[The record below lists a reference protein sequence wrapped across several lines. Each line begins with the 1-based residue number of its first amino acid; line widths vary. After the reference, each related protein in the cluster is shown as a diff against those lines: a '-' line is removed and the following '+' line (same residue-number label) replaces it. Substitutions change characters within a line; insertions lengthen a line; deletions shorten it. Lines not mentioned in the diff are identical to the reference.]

1 MYSNQKIMS
10 HLPHRRYSSDFRK
23 EILSEYHLSQESI
36 KDFSKSK
43 GIPFTT
49 LANWIQKSEKKDLH
63 SKSHKQNFIPIE
75 IEKKASSISQDLL
88 IEFPNGVKISLPTTS
103 DISLISSLIKSY

>member
-1 MYSNQKIMS
+1 MYSNQIIMS
-10 HLPHRRYSSDFRK
+10 HLPHRRYSSDFR
-23 EILSEYHLSQESI
+23 EQILSEYRLSQQSI

-49 LANWIQKSEKKDLH
+49 LANWIQKSEKTDLN

-75 IEKKASSISQDLL
+75 IDNKASSISNDLL
-88 IEFPNGVKISLPTTS
+88 IEFPNGVKLSLPTTS
-103 DISLISSLIKSY
+103 DISLITSLIKSY